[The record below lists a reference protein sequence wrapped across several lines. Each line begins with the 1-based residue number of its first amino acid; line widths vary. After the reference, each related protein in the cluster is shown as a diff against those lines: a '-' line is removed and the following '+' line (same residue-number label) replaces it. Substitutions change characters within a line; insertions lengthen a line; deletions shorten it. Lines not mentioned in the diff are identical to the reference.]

1 VWAIFSLRG
10 VKFITKPN
18 RSLGDQIFG
27 IGRYRYSRDG
37 QLFFVHGNS
46 RIKVTE
52 HFPSTGKSI
61 NLLLED
67 LIEFSSKQQE
77 EENRRTVQE

>member
-1 VWAIFSLRG
+1 VWAIFSLKE
-10 VKFITKPN
+10 VKLITKPN
-18 RSLGDQIFG
+18 RSLADQIFG

-52 HFPSTGKSI
+52 HFPSAGKPM
-61 NLLLED
+61 NLLLEE

-77 EENRRTVQE
+77 GENRRTVQE

>member
-1 VWAIFSLRG
+1 VWAIFSLKG
-10 VKFITKPN
+10 VKLITKPN
-18 RSLGDQIFG
+18 RSLAEQVFG
-27 IGRYRYSRDG
+27 IGHYRYSRDG
-37 QLFFVHGNS
+37 QLFFIHGNS

-52 HFPSTGKSI
+52 HFPSTGKPM

-77 EENRRTVQE
+77 ENRRTVQE